1 MHLLLLLEIIKF
13 FYFSFSSFF
22 PYRVCGSVNAFLDS
36 VLIVNARSNCF

>member
-13 FYFSFSSFF
+13 FFIRFF
-22 PYRVCGSVNAFLDS
+22 PYRVCVSVNAFLDS